1 MDEALYI
8 ISWKIAL
15 KSIDF
20 DFDSEWCKKSGEV
33 RSRLLKKFGLHQ
45 KLNWI
50 RKSNFWPGVKMA
62 CKRSSKNE
70 CKVMSVKISWRSVK
84 TSHQWNQLFLKKIP
98 NSANVIFTSA
108 SLGSRRSDCGDG
120 AKIRKNRIWPKHS
133 AAFGKYWREM
143 GFDCLW
149 GSAIR
154 QNLGTDAG
162 LGKKTMFGI
171 SFTEVRDA
179 GFSWIRSRNSGLG
192 PPPLFS
198 DLSVEGSSTVRTHGT
213 SSSYAS
219 AKAKCLHFLGSMHF
233 SGCISDLWSMYLRL
247 RLRH

>member
-20 DFDSEWCKKSGEV
+20 DIDSEWCKKSGEV

-120 AKIRKNRIWPKHS
+120 AKIRENRIWPKHIEILTGNGIWLPLRKRDS
-133 AAFGKYWREM
+133 PKLGYGCGIGKENDVRNIVYR
-143 GFDCLW
+143 
-149 GSAIR
+149 
-154 QNLGTDAG
+154 GTG
-162 LGKKTMFGI
+162 RGI
-171 SFTEVRDA
+171 LVNKEQEC
-179 GFSWIRSRNSGLG
+179 GIRS
-192 PPPLFS
+192 PPLFS

-233 SGCISDLWSMYLRL
+233 SGCILDLWSMYLRL
-247 RLRH
+247 RLRHK